1 MRTIHETIYTL
12 EEFNKWRRG
21 NKTTSAP
28 EPFELG
34 VAIGDAVR
42 LLREL
47 FVMQVRAEKAESE
60 LAAAKKDLVIAHDG
74 LDERDRLRALSDQLS
89 NNLSAVGA
97 AYNAEKARAEKAE
110 GNVEQLTKHCFA
122 LEVEVAVLSE
132 GLSEDHAIYIA
143 NARAEKAEA
152 ELHDLNLDLST
163 ANHMI
168 KLERDRADALQTRL
182 NEIDAMLKSPDLID

>member
-1 MRTIHETIYTL
+1 MEHWAKTIAK
-12 EEFNKWRRG
+12 NG
-21 NKTTSAP
+21 
-28 EPFELG
+28 G
-34 VAIGDAVR
+34 VAAVTIQEGADR
-42 LLREL
+42 LREL
-47 FVMQVRAEKAESE
+47 QARAEEAEKQFKILNETMQHVTVMYDNAMVRAEKAEAALDSMTTE
-60 LAAAKKDLVIAHDG
+60 LGKMF
-74 LDERDRLRALSDQLS
+74 
-89 NNLSAVGA
+89 LSA
-97 AYNAEKARAEKAE
+97 AERADRNVELRRRAEKAE
-110 GNVEQLTKHCFA
+110 GNVEQLTKHCSA

-152 ELHDLNLDLST
+152 QLHDLNLDLLT

>member
-12 EEFNKWRRG
+12 EEFYKWRRG
-21 NKTTSAP
+21 DETFIMP

-74 LDERDRLRALSDQLS
+74 LDERDRLRDENKLLAAAL
-89 NNLSAVGA
+89 A
-97 AYNAEKARAEKAE
+97 AERKKVRVLRK
-110 GNVEQLTKHCFA
+110 A
-122 LEVEVAVLSE
+122 LENVKDSICRDIPDGYSQPCVDQSADECDKIIE
-132 GLSEDHAIYIA
+132 
-143 NARAEKAEA
+143 EA
-152 ELHDLNLDLST
+152 MKETS
-163 ANHMI
+163 
-168 KLERDRADALQTRL
+168 K
-182 NEIDAMLKSPDLID
+182 

>member
-1 MRTIHETIYTL
+1 MSTIYETIYTL

-74 LDERDRLRALSDQLS
+74 LDERDRLRDENKLLAAAL
-89 NNLSAVGA
+89 A
-97 AYNAEKARAEKAE
+97 AERKKVRVLRK
-110 GNVEQLTKHCFA
+110 A
-122 LEVEVAVLSE
+122 LENVKDSICRDIPDGYSQPCVDQSADECDKIIE
-132 GLSEDHAIYIA
+132 
-143 NARAEKAEA
+143 EA
-152 ELHDLNLDLST
+152 MKETS
-163 ANHMI
+163 
-168 KLERDRADALQTRL
+168 K
-182 NEIDAMLKSPDLID
+182 

>member
-12 EEFNKWRRG
+12 EEFYKWRRG
-21 NKTTSAP
+21 DETFIMP

-74 LDERDRLRALSDQLS
+74 LDERDRLRDENKLLAAAL
-89 NNLSAVGA
+89 A
-97 AYNAEKARAEKAE
+97 AERKKVRVLRK
-110 GNVEQLTKHCFA
+110 A
-122 LEVEVAVLSE
+122 LENVKDSICRDIPDGYSQPCVDQSADECDKIIE
-132 GLSEDHAIYIA
+132 
-143 NARAEKAEA
+143 EA
-152 ELHDLNLDLST
+152 MKEAS
-163 ANHMI
+163 
-168 KLERDRADALQTRL
+168 K
-182 NEIDAMLKSPDLID
+182 